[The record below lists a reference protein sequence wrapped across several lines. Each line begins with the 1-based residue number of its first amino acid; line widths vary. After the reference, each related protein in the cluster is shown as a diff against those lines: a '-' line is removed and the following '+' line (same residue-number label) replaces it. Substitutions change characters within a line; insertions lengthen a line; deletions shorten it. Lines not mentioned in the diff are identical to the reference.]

1 MDFLETLQ
9 KYWSIILFVGGSIFT
24 IGFSKAQ
31 NESTKKEM
39 ADKNLQNQREL
50 DKLDIRVQAVDK
62 GLDLIKLNHT
72 DIKGDIKAIKEMLN
86 LLINDKI
93 KR

>member
-1 MDFLETLQ
+1 MDFLDSLQ
-9 KYWSIILFVGGSIFT
+9 KYWTIIVFIGGSIFT
-24 IGFSKAQ
+24 VGFSKAQ
-31 NESTKKEM
+31 NESTKKQLEE
-39 ADKNLQNQREL
+39 KNLQNQREL